1 MVSGDIQ
8 DARAIADA
16 IGAETVSIAATLS
29 SAHEPFRR
37 RSPAKWSAAEQVEH
51 LRLSV
56 RPLNLAFLIPRFVL
70 AVFGT
75 ARPPGRTY
83 DEVVSDYQGRLAR
96 GAKASGPFIPPSLT
110 GDGDLPGLLAAFGK
124 AYADYAAKLA
134 GAAGAR
140 LDSTRLP
147 HPILGRL
154 SVREMSFF
162 TLYHLGHHHALI
174 RREVQG
180 S

>member
-1 MVSGDIQ
+1 MVSGDIR
-8 DARAIADA
+8 DARAVAEA
-16 IGAETVSIAATLS
+16 IGAEAASIATTLTN
-29 SAHEPFRR
+29 AHEPFRR
-37 RSPAKWSAAEQVEH
+37 RSPEKWSAAEQVEH

-56 RPLNLAFLIPRFVL
+56 RPLSLSFLIPPFVL
-70 AVFGT
+70 GIFGT

-83 DEVVSDYQGRLAR
+83 DEVVADYQGRLAR
-96 GAKASGPFIPPSLT
+96 GAKASGPFIPARLT
-110 GDGDLPGLLAAFGK
+110 RDDDLERLLAAFQKGYA
-124 AYADYAAKLA
+124 AYGAKLA
-134 GAAGAR
+134 GAEGAA
-140 LDSTRLP
+140 LESTRLP

-154 SVREMSFF
+154 SIREMAFF

>member
-1 MVSGDIQ
+1 VVNGDIR
-8 DARAIADA
+8 DARAVAEA
-16 IGAETVSIAATLS
+16 IGVETASIAATLA

-37 RSPAKWSAAEQVEH
+37 RSEAKWSAAEQVEH

-56 RPLNLAFLIPRFVL
+56 RPLTLSFVIPRFVL
-70 AVFGT
+70 GIFGT
-75 ARPPGRTY
+75 ARAPGRTY
-83 DEVVSDYQGRLAR
+83 DDVVADYQGRLAR
-96 GAKASGPFIPPSLT
+96 GAKASGPFIPARLT
-110 GDGDLPGLLAAFGK
+110 GGEDLPRLLAAFQEG
-124 AYADYAAKLA
+124 YAAYAAKLA
-134 GAAGAR
+134 GAEGPL

-154 SVREMSFF
+154 SVREMAFF